1 MDRIDLYDEQKRIVK
16 NCMFDKENISK
27 ELYYYTV
34 HVWIY
39 NCKKEFL
46 IQQRSKYVKN
56 LPEKWTTTSGTVL
69 HMETPMMAAYREVKE
84 ELGIEININNLKLI
98 YQYKKDRH
106 FVDVF
111 FIEMNIEL
119 IQLCLQRLEVENV
132 KFASRVEIQKMVEK
146 KEFYKYIYLPIL
158 NIVE

>member
-1 MDRIDLYDEQKRIVK
+1 
-16 NCMFDKENISK
+16 MFGYI
-27 ELYYYTV
+27 TV
-34 HVWIY
+34 
-39 NCKKEFL
+39 KKEFL

-119 IQLCLQRLEVENV
+119 SQLCLQRLEVENV